1 MFILT
6 LLLILQSDVSSGK
19 NASVQQAEKKSKEYV
34 VKNEWE
40 ESFLQGEKLLL
51 NLKNSELII
60 IDIQPWERNF
70 VRIECVKKIKYAGF
84 NIEEIR
90 LGDIALKIKRGRNL
104 KRVTVKFNRDGLIRN
119 RCITYGVGY
128 YINIKLPKYADIE
141 LNGNN
146 GLVSIHNIYGKVD
159 VNVKEG
165 EILCELD
172 SLSNNP
178 VRLNLGK
185 GDITLKTKMKPESIF
200 AKTEEGE
207 IKSSFPIDTLDP
219 KASLKLLTTSGNIYI
234 QEIKE

>member
-6 LLLILQSDVSSGK
+6 LLLILQSDVSSGEK
-19 NASVQQAEKKSKEYV
+19 SSIQQTEKTKEYV

-84 NIEEIR
+84 NIEGIR
-90 LGDIALKIKRGRNL
+90 LGNIVLKIKRSRNL
-104 KRVTVKFNRDGLIRN
+104 KKVTVKFDRDGLIRN
-119 RCITYGVGY
+119 KFITYGVGY

-146 GLVSIHNIYGKVD
+146 ALVSIHNIYGKVD

-172 SLSNNP
+172 SLSNIP
-178 VRLNLGK
+178 IRLNLGK
-185 GDITLKTKMKPESIF
+185 GDITLKTKMKPRSIF
-200 AKTEEGE
+200 AKTEGGE
-207 IKSSFPIDTLDP
+207 IKSFFHIDSIDP
-219 KASLKLLTTSGNIYI
+219 RSSLKLLTTSGNIYI

>member
-6 LLLILQSDVSSGK
+6 LLLILQSDVSSGEK
-19 NASVQQAEKKSKEYV
+19 SSIQQTEKTKEYV

-90 LGDIALKIKRGRNL
+90 LGDIALKINRGRNL
-104 KRVTVKFNRDGLIRN
+104 KRVTVKFNSDGLIRN

-128 YINIKLPKYADIE
+128 YININLPKYADIE

-146 GLVSIHNIYGKVD
+146 ALVSIYNIYGKVD

-172 SLSNNP
+172 SLSNIP
-178 VRLNLGK
+178 VRLNLVK
-185 GDITLKTKMKPESIF
+185 GDITLKTKMKPRSIF

-207 IKSSFPIDTLDP
+207 IKSFFPIDTLDP